1 MSDLVQLKVS
11 GLDGVLET
19 LRQLPPEI
27 VSKGGGPVK
36 LALAKGARM
45 LRDAIKQAAPVDTG
59 TLRDNIV
66 SMRGAMRLGGGE
78 RQVVR
83 VMPDYGQYA
92 NTRHNRRK
100 QQVGKLYEMGGPAYY
115 WRFIE
120 YGTKHQAA
128 RPFIRP
134 TGAANAQRVI
144 DAVSSDL
151 VRRVNLIKRKLGDK

>member
-45 LRDAIKQAAPVDTG
+45 LRDAARENLARVADTEESTGLLEENVVSKRGKMVGGEKQIVTVRNKLYPGRSAKGAATTRKSAHLLEYGSKRQAATPW
-59 TLRDNIV
+59 LR
-66 SMRGAMRLGGGE
+66 
-78 RQVVR
+78 
-83 VMPDYGQYA
+83 
-92 NTRHNRRK
+92 
-100 QQVGKLYEMGGPAYY
+100 PA
-115 WRFIE
+115 
-120 YGTKHQAA
+120 A
-128 RPFIRP
+128 
-134 TGAANAQRVI
+134 AANWQRIV

-151 VRRVNLIKRKLGDK
+151 VRRVNLIKRKLGVK